1 MKDDIDE
8 LDMRILT
15 TMLRGKGVGARLTQL
30 ANELKIPRST
40 ANLRVNRLE
49 EKGVIST
56 YAPVINWEKLGYEF
70 SGFIGI
76 ICPSDTVDNLIERLK
91 DEESISEIW
100 DVTTGTFR
108 IFMQCRFKSYEDL
121 RGIYDL
127 IMEVPGVKDVNVW
140 LLGNAYKKEV

>member
-1 MKDDIDE
+1 MKEDIDE
-8 LDMRILT
+8 LDMRVLT
-15 TMLRGKGVGARLTQL
+15 TMLDGKGVGARLTQL
-30 ANELKIPRST
+30 ASELDIPRST
-40 ANLRVNRLE
+40 ANLRVNKLV

-56 YAPVINWEKLGYEF
+56 YAPTINWEKLGYEF

-76 ICPSDTVDNLIERLK
+76 ICPSDTVNALVERLK
-91 DEESISEIW
+91 GEEALSEIW

-108 IFMQCRFKSYEDL
+108 IFMRCRFKNYEEL

-140 LLGNAYKKEV
+140 LLGNTYKKEE